1 MNGPYNDG
9 QAYDVPEQPEQAPT
23 QRANPQEPTTNEP
36 QRNPPVDTLRE
47 GGLKATIWRNE
58 GQNGAY
64 HSVNLSR
71 TYKDDQGNYHDTGS
85 FRAQDKLG
93 LSELSRQAHYRTHDL
108 NREAFKEQR
117 RSEPE
122 PGRDQTRTR

>member
-9 QAYDVPEQPEQAPT
+9 QAHDVPANEAP
-23 QRANPQEPTTNEP
+23 ANEP
-36 QRNPPVDTLRE
+36 QKNLPADTLRE
-47 GGLKATIWRNE
+47 GSLKATIWRNE
-58 GQNGAY
+58 GQNGVY

-85 FRAQDKLG
+85 FRAQDMLG

-108 NREAFKEQR
+108 NREAFKGQR
-117 RSEPE
+117 RNEPE
-122 PGRDQTRTR
+122 PSREQSRSR